1 MSCFTQV
8 IITPSIHDNPKSHH
22 RKQAITLLQKCKN
35 VNQITP
41 IHSNIIKN
49 GQQHDQ
55 FIVFELLRVCSKCDA
70 IDYALK
76 IFQQTQYPNV
86 FLYTA
91 LIDGLVFSGLY
102 SHGIRIYVEMIENFI
117 FPDNFV
123 ISSVLKACG
132 IGLDLR
138 MGREVH
144 TQAIKLGFCSNRS
157 VGLKLMELYGKNREF
172 EDMKR
177 VFDEMPERDVV
188 ALTVMISSYLDHA
201 LVSRASNIF
210 DMVKAKDTVC
220 WTAMIDGLV
229 RNGKM
234 NKALEYFR
242 QMQREAVR
250 ANEVTVVCVLSA
262 CAQLGALELGKWIHS
277 YIENYDIKIN
287 HFVGSALI
295 NMYSRCGSIDEA
307 ERVFK
312 TMKDRE
318 VSTYNSMIMGF
329 ALNGK
334 SLNAVELFQRMIKE
348 GTKPTNITF
357 VGVLNACS
365 HGGLVDFGFE
375 IFQSM
380 QIDHCIEP
388 QIEHYGCIVD
398 LLGRVGRV
406 KEAYK
411 FIQNMKVMPDYII
424 WGSFLNACKIHK
436 KFELGEH
443 AAEILLNHGY
453 TDTGTYILVSNFY
466 SSFRKYE
473 EALLVRSKLKESD
486 IEKEPGCSSIEVN
499 NEIHEFFLGDIRH
512 PQKKEIYEKLEEMEK
527 RLRFEGYYPQLDVVS
542 QDIMD
547 HEKEQALAIHS
558 ERLAICYGL
567 ISTEPLST
575 IRIVKNLRVCSDCHT
590 MIKLVSKI
598 TKRKIVMRDRNR
610 FHHFDNGS
618 CSCGDYW

>member
-1 MSCFTQV
+1 MPPNSN
-8 IITPSIHDNPKSHH
+8 HDNPKSHH
-22 RKQAITLLQKCKN
+22 RKQTITLLRKCKN

-157 VGLKLMELYGKNREF
+157 VRLKLMELYGKNREF

-201 LVSRASNIF
+201 SVSRASNIF

-220 WTAMIDGLV
+220 WTVMIDGLV

-334 SLNAVELFQRMIKE
+334 SLNAVELFQRMIEE

-365 HGGLVDFGFE
+365 HGGLVDLD
-375 IFQSM
+375 SR
-380 QIDHCIEP
+380 
-388 QIEHYGCIVD
+388 YS
-398 LLGRVGRV
+398 
-406 KEAYK
+406 
-411 FIQNMKVMPDYII
+411 KV
-424 WGSFLNACKIHK
+424 C
-436 KFELGEH
+436 
-443 AAEILLNHGY
+443 
-453 TDTGTYILVSNFY
+453 
-466 SSFRKYE
+466 
-473 EALLVRSKLKESD
+473 
-486 IEKEPGCSSIEVN
+486 
-499 NEIHEFFLGDIRH
+499 
-512 PQKKEIYEKLEEMEK
+512 
-527 RLRFEGYYPQLDVVS
+527 
-542 QDIMD
+542 
-547 HEKEQALAIHS
+547 
-558 ERLAICYGL
+558 
-567 ISTEPLST
+567 
-575 IRIVKNLRVCSDCHT
+575 
-590 MIKLVSKI
+590 
-598 TKRKIVMRDRNR
+598 
-610 FHHFDNGS
+610 
-618 CSCGDYW
+618 